1 MGSSRAKD
9 HSLRGLIMPASASWL
24 LEQEAR
30 ALFVR
35 LARIK
40 PFVLQETMVVAAAI
54 TPAAQTAIEQFL
66 VQGRRELRNL
76 IRAFLVWV
84 RSPENEIAPDEAQ
97 RRFTALRMRFND
109 VLSQFDL
116 FSDVITQRSESE
128 TGVWLAGLDV
138 AAAEA
143 LTLPGNYY
151 QPPSLICYLD
161 RGPGAAIRRART
173 RLPGGGENPVAIIR
187 VPRERMIGSGV
198 ASSLVHEVG
207 HQGAA
212 LLDLIASLKPILQ
225 QMQHRGGE
233 EATAWQYWDRW
244 ISEILADFWAIAR
257 LGITSTLGLMAVVSL
272 PRYFVFRLNI
282 NDPHPMPWLRVKLS
296 CAIGDNLYPHPQWKN
311 LADLW
316 ESFYPR
322 AGLDEER
329 LKLLASIE
337 ETMPEFV
344 SLLAGH
350 RPVSLGGA
358 SLKEVLSSEERQPA
372 QLADFYR
379 AWRGSPGSMLR
390 APLSLI
396 FAVMGQARMD
406 GQITPEEESRTLAY
420 VLTYRA
426 MRSTLDIAATCGPRP
441 VAPLGQMGAAQ

>member
-1 MGSSRAKD
+1 
-9 HSLRGLIMPASASWL
+9 MPSNASWL

-30 ALFVR
+30 ALSVR

-54 TPAAQTAIEQFL
+54 PPAAQTAIERFL
-66 VQGRRELRNL
+66 VQGRRELRSL

-84 RSPENEIAPDEAQ
+84 KSPDQEIDPEDAQ
-97 RRFTALRMRFND
+97 RRFTVLRMRFND
-109 VLSQFDL
+109 VMSQFDL
-116 FSDVITQRSESE
+116 FADVITQRSESE

-143 LTLPGNYY
+143 LTLPGDYY
-151 QPPSLICYLD
+151 ESPLMICYLD

-207 HQGAA
+207 HQGSV
-212 LLDLIASLKPILQ
+212 LLNLIPSLKPILQ
-225 QMQHRGGE
+225 QMGQGGGAE
-233 EATAWQYWDRW
+233 GTAWQYWDRW

-257 LGITSTLGLMAVVSL
+257 LGITSTLGLIAVVSL
-272 PRYFVFRLNI
+272 PRYFVFRINP

-296 CAIGDNLYPHPQWKN
+296 CAIGDNLYPHPQWGK
-311 LADLW
+311 LAQLW

-322 AGLDEER
+322 DGLDEER
-329 LKLLASIE
+329 LKLLASLE
-337 ETMPEFV
+337 QTMPEFV
-344 SLLAGH
+344 SLLGAH
-350 RPVSLGGA
+350 RPPSLGGA
-358 SLKEVLSSEERQPA
+358 SLKEVLTSEERKPA
-372 QLADFYR
+372 QLANYYKVWR
-379 AWRGSPGSMLR
+379 ASPGRMRR

-420 VLTYRA
+420 MLTYRA
-426 MRSTLDIAATCGPRP
+426 MRSTLDISATCGARP
-441 VAPLGQMGAAQ
+441 VAPFGQPVIAQ

>member
-1 MGSSRAKD
+1 MS
-9 HSLRGLIMPASASWL
+9 ASASWL

-54 TPAAQTAIEQFL
+54 TPAAQTAIERFL

-84 RSPENEIAPDEAQ
+84 KSPDQEIAPDEAQ

-143 LTLPGNYY
+143 LTLPGDYY
-151 QPPSLICYLD
+151 QPPLLICYLD

-187 VPRERMIGSGV
+187 VPRERMIGSGI

-212 LLDLIASLKPILQ
+212 LLDLIPSLKPILQ
-225 QMQHRGGE
+225 QMHQRGGE
-233 EATAWQYWDRW
+233 DATAWQFWDRW
-244 ISEILADFWAIAR
+244 ISEILADFWAIAK

-272 PRYFVFRLNI
+272 PRYFVFRI
-282 NDPHPMPWLRVKLS
+282 NPDDPHPMPWLRVKLS
-296 CAIGDNLYPHPQWKN
+296 CAIGDNLYPHPQWSN
-311 LADLW
+311 LARLW

-329 LKLLASIE
+329 LKILDSLE
-337 ETMPEFV
+337 QTMPEFV

-350 RPVSLGGA
+350 RPASLGGA
-358 SLKEVLSSEERQPA
+358 SLKEVLCSEERKPA
-372 QLADFYR
+372 RLADYHR
-379 AWRGSPGSMLR
+379 AWRGSPGRMLR

-420 VLTYRA
+420 MLTYRA
-426 MRSTLDIAATCGPRP
+426 MRSTLDISATCGARP
-441 VAPLGQMGAAQ
+441 VAPLGQPGVAQ

>member
-1 MGSSRAKD
+1 
-9 HSLRGLIMPASASWL
+9 MPSNASWL

-54 TPAAQTAIEQFL
+54 PPAAQTAIERFL
-66 VQGRRELRNL
+66 VQGRRELRSL

-84 RSPENEIAPDEAQ
+84 KSRDQEIDPEDAQ
-97 RRFTALRMRFND
+97 RRFTVLRMRFND
-109 VLSQFDL
+109 VMSQFDL
-116 FSDVITQRSESE
+116 FADVITQRSESE

-143 LTLPGNYY
+143 LTLPGDYY
-151 QPPSLICYLD
+151 ELPLMICYLD

-198 ASSLVHEVG
+198 ASSLFHEVG
-207 HQGAA
+207 HQGSA
-212 LLDLIASLKPILQ
+212 LLDLISSLKPILQ
-225 QMQHRGGE
+225 QMQQRGGE
-233 EATAWQYWDRW
+233 EATAWQFWDRW

-257 LGITSTLGLMAVVSL
+257 LGITSTLGLIAVVSL
-272 PRYFVFRLNI
+272 PRYFVFRI
-282 NDPHPMPWLRVKLS
+282 NPDDPHPMPWLRVKLS
-296 CAIGDNLYPHPQWKN
+296 CAIGDNLYPHPQWGR
-311 LADLW
+311 LARLW

-322 AGLDEER
+322 EGLDEER
-329 LKLLASIE
+329 LKLLASLE
-337 ETMPEFV
+337 QTMPEFV
-344 SLLAGH
+344 SLLGAH
-350 RPVSLGGA
+350 RPASLGGA
-358 SLKEVLSSEERQPA
+358 SLKQVLASEERQPA
-372 QLADFYR
+372 HLANYFK
-379 AWRGSPGSMLR
+379 AWRASPGRMRR

-420 VLTYRA
+420 MLTYRA
-426 MRSTLDIAATCGPRP
+426 MRSTLDISATSGARP
-441 VAPLGQMGAAQ
+441 VAPFGQPVMAQ

>member
-1 MGSSRAKD
+1 
-9 HSLRGLIMPASASWL
+9 MPTSASWL

-30 ALFVR
+30 ALLVR
-35 LARIK
+35 LSRIK

-54 TPAAQTAIEQFL
+54 TPAAQTTIERFL
-66 VQGRRELRNL
+66 VEGRRELRNL

-84 RSPENEIAPDEAQ
+84 KSPDQEILPDEAQ
-97 RRFTALRMRFND
+97 RRFTTLRMRFND

-143 LTLPGNYY
+143 LALQGNYY
-151 QPPSLICYLD
+151 QTPQVVCYLD

-198 ASSLVHEVG
+198 ASSLIHEVG

-212 LLDLIASLKPILQ
+212 LLDLIPSLKPLLK
-225 QMQHRGGE
+225 QMQQRGGE
-233 EATAWQYWDRW
+233 AGVAWQFWDRW
-244 ISEILADFWAIAR
+244 ISEILADFWAIAK

-272 PRYFVFRLNI
+272 PRYFVFRI
-282 NDPHPMPWLRVKLS
+282 NPDDPHPVPWVRVKLS
-296 CAIGDNLYPHPQWKN
+296 CAIGDNLYPHPQWSN
-311 LADLW
+311 LARLW

-329 LKLLASIE
+329 LKLLASLE
-337 ETMPEFV
+337 QSMPEFV

-350 RPVSLGGA
+350 RPASLKGA
-358 SLKEVLSSEERQPA
+358 SLKEVLCGEERKPER
-372 QLADFYR
+372 LADYYR
-379 AWRGSPGSMLR
+379 EWRAAPDRMR
-390 APLSLI
+390 NAPLSLI
-396 FAVMGQARMD
+396 FAVIGQARMD
-406 GQITPEEESRTLAY
+406 GQISPEEESRTLAY
-420 VLTYRA
+420 LLTYRA
-426 MRSTLDIAATCGPRP
+426 MRSTLDISATCGARP
-441 VAPLGQMGAAQ
+441 VMPPGQMGAAQ